1 MKKHL
6 LAQDVFENK
15 NNNNINNNKN
25 GQPPSFGSN
34 FILMALAIDRNASST
49 LAAVAAETS

>member
-1 MKKHL
+1 VWEK
-6 LAQDVFENK
+6 
-15 NNNNINNNKN
+15 NNNINNNKN

-34 FILMALAIDRNASST
+34 FILIALAIDRNASST